1 MPDPALLWFRNDLR
15 LADNPT
21 LTLATQHDAPIIPVY
36 LSEASDVYPFA
47 PGAASKWWLHHSLG
61 RLATDLSD
69 RQAPLV
75 VCEGPAVSI
84 FQALFQTTGAK
95 SLYFNRRYEPARA
108 AADRELAETLR
119 AEGYEVVVSNG
130 SLLHDPDRIETK
142 TGNPYRVFTPF
153 WKSLQ
158 NTLSDD
164 AFYGATPAPDFT
176 GTGESYGSLAID
188 DLDLLPTIPWDAEFG
203 EHWSPGEAGAQ
214 DRLDRFVDV
223 ALGAYDEG
231 RNLPAIEGTSAL
243 SPHLHFGEISPRQ
256 VCRAV
261 RDRLDADPS
270 LDEGARSY
278 LSEIGWR
285 EFGHHILHHFPHTVS
300 EPLNKRFDGFP
311 YEEDKEAVRRWQ
323 RGQTGYPIVDA
334 GMRQLWRIGW
344 MHNRVRMI
352 VGSFLTKHLLQPWQ
366 AGAVWFWDTLVDAD
380 LAANTLGW
388 QWIGGTG
395 ADASPYF
402 RVFNPT
408 GQSEKFDPQGEYIR
422 RWVPEL
428 AELPAEL
435 IHEPWNASP
444 VELASYGVVL
454 GETYPRP
461 MVDHK
466 EARQRAL
473 DAYATVKG

>member
-1 MPDPALLWFRNDLR
+1 MVDPVLYWFRLDLR
-15 LADNPT
+15 LADNPA
-21 LTLATQHDAPIIPVY
+21 LVLAAQHDAPIIPVF
-36 LSEASDVYPFA
+36 LAPASGGSPPS

-61 RLATDLSD
+61 RLATDLSA
-69 RQAPLV
+69 RNAPLV
-75 VCEGPAVSI
+75 VREGPPLEV
-84 FQALFQTTGAK
+84 FQALFQKTGSK
-95 SLYFNRRYEPARA
+95 TLHVNRRYEPALAAQDAAVFDQLRA
-108 AADRELAETLR
+108 AGLD
-119 AEGYEVVVSNG
+119 VIVSNG
-130 SLLHDPDRIETK
+130 TLLHDPDRISTK

-158 NTLSDD
+158 NTLSED
-164 AFYGATPAPDFT
+164 AFYDEQPAPEFT
-176 GTGESYGSLAID
+176 GTGESYDSLAID
-188 DLDLLPTIPWDAEFG
+188 DLDLLPRIPWDAEFG
-203 EHWSPGEAGAQ
+203 THWTPGEAGARE
-214 DRLDRFVDV
+214 RLDRFVDV

-261 RDRLDADPS
+261 RDRLADDPS
-270 LDEGARSY
+270 LDVGAKSY

-285 EFGHHILHHFPHTVS
+285 EFGYHILHHFPHTVRQ
-300 EPLNKRFDGFP
+300 PLNPRFDDFP
-311 YEEDKEAVRRWQ
+311 YQEDAAAIRRWQ

-334 GMRQLWRIGW
+334 GMRQLWAIGW

-352 VGSFLTKHLLQPWQ
+352 VGSFLCKHLLQPWWV
-366 AGAVWFWDTLVDAD
+366 GADWFWDTLVDAD
-380 LAANTLGW
+380 LASNTLGW

-408 GQSEKFDPQGEYIR
+408 GQSQKFDAEGDYIR

-428 AELPAEL
+428 ADLPADF
-435 IHEPWNASP
+435 IHEPWTATESD
-444 VELASYGVVL
+444 LARYGVTL

-461 MVDHK
+461 MVDHR

-473 DAYATVKG
+473 DAYAAVKG